1 MNTYPANL
9 LLKKKRCLLVGGG
22 KIASRKLAA
31 LIDADADI
39 LLVAPS
45 VNAAIAS
52 YEERGLLKV
61 ERRPFC
67 ESDLDK
73 QVLVFAATDDRAL
86 NARVVALCTE
96 RAILCCA
103 IDENWVDGS
112 FITPASFLS
121 GTVRVAIS
129 SDGVACRKTKLVK
142 ESLSRHLALIEDAEL
157 TVIGTDHNYLDMEKR
172 APLHFVGS
180 RFDET
185 GEMLSQVWGI
195 HEFMIIN
202 TCNRLEIVAV
212 ISPSA
217 SLERIVRR
225 ITGFDALGKNDYYVK
240 YGREAFDHMVLTSSG
255 LYSQTPG
262 EKHIVAQMKDA
273 FRFAQ
278 EKSWAGPMLQEAL
291 DSCLHVAGHVRT
303 EIEPLLKACEIE
315 DLASSWIDSQT
326 SITSDSRIL
335 IIGTGMLGKELLNR
349 FAGRGAEIF
358 WAYHVYKPQTYDI
371 PCERVNICRLDEL
384 EDVLPSADII
394 ISAASSPEPCLH
406 QGHAPFMNRKGC
418 IAVDLGIPRNIA
430 SVLKELVPGLS
441 LADLDDLKHWFRR
454 EMADIDSLR
463 KTALRNTT
471 EHVGMY
477 EKFIANIKG
486 RNKDKSSGP
495 DSN

>member
-31 LIDADADI
+31 LIEADADV
-39 LLVAPS
+39 LVVAPS
-45 VNAAIAS
+45 VNAVIAS

-61 ERRPFC
+61 ERRPFG

-73 QVLVFAATDDRAL
+73 RVLVFAATDDRSL
-86 NARVVALCTE
+86 NARVVALCAE

-121 GTVRVAIS
+121 GSVRVAIS

-202 TCNRLEIVAV
+202 TCNRLEIAAV

-225 ITGFDALGKNDYYVK
+225 ITGFDALGKDDYYIK
-240 YGREAFDHMVLTSSG
+240 YGRDAFDHMVLTASG

-291 DSCLHVAGHVRT
+291 DSCLHVSGHVRI
-303 EIEPLLKACEIE
+303 EIEPVLKSCEIE
-315 DLASSWIDSQT
+315 D
-326 SITSDSRIL
+326 ITSMYLDGICKIGADSKIL

-349 FAGRGAEIF
+349 FAGKGSEIF
-358 WAYHVYKPQTYDI
+358 WAYHVYKPQTYDL
-371 PCERVNICRLDEL
+371 PSDRVKLCRLDEL
-384 EDVLPSADII
+384 EDILPEVNLIV
-394 ISAASSPEPCLH
+394 SAASSPEPCLR
-406 QGHAPFMNRKGC
+406 QGHAPFINKNGC
-418 IAVDLGIPRNIA
+418 VAVDLGIPRNI
-430 SVLKELVPGLS
+430 SPLLKDLIPS
-441 LADLDDLKHWFRR
+441 FRLADLDDLKHWYRR
-454 EMADIDSLR
+454 EMADLDSLR
-463 KTALRNTT
+463 QTALRNTE
-471 EHVGMY
+471 EHMGMY

-486 RNKDKSSGP
+486 RNKDKSSGS